1 MQAGLTEE
9 KIAAL
14 ETSRE
19 SDAFTPQEQI
29 ALRFAER
36 MALSHHE
43 IDDDFFR
50 ALRAQFTDAQ
60 IIELGMMIG
69 QYIGFGRLVS
79 VLDLERQA
87 CTLDASRPSPQNG
100 RST

>member
-14 ETSRE
+14 ETSQE
-19 SDAFTPQEQI
+19 SDAFTPQEKV

-36 MALSHHE
+36 MALNHHE
-43 IDDDFFR
+43 IDDDAFR
-50 ALRAQFTDAQ
+50 ALRVHFTDAQ
-60 IIELGMMIG
+60 IVELGMMIG

-79 VLDLERQA
+79 VLDLERPA
-87 CTLDASRPSPQNG
+87 CTL
-100 RST
+100 

>member
-1 MQAGLTEE
+1 MQHGLTEE

-14 ETSRE
+14 DTSQE
-19 SDAFTPQEQI
+19 SNAFTPREKI
-29 ALRFAER
+29 ALRFAEL

-60 IIELGMMIG
+60 IVELGMMIG
-69 QYIGFGRLVS
+69 QYIGFGRLVA
-79 VLDLERQA
+79 VLDLERPA
-87 CTLDASRPSPQNG
+87 CTL
-100 RST
+100 